1 MSSTPPIKPQKTIV
15 KTVKKIK
22 IDFFLLKISFTL
34 IIVGLCSYGLFI
46 IKSGF
51 DKSLIGYLLLAPSGL
66 AAIGVLMLF
75 DIFSIEEE
83 TKYIKKK
90 PSQLLKE
97 QKQYDKDYEQYLKNY
112 SKNSRQSD
120 AERIENEAKKKKRL
134 LKEALDETYKRDK
147 ARRLEEEKRIK
158 AKREEEEK
166 NKKALQKKRLDEA
179 DKRDKARREEEEKKV
194 KATREINDEIKKAL
208 QKYRLD
214 AAEKREKARRE
225 EEEKKEKELQKNRL
239 NDSKINFKP
248 IAGINFSISA
258 NNENYHWYA
267 LYKYYPVNRFSAS
280 DLSPRDLEVRR
291 LVFDFKDGRN
301 VEYCANLFASAL
313 INVFGRSYLNN
324 KTLLIV
330 PASNKAKTEVRFKE
344 FCRLFSAHTGLT
356 NGYHMLNNNGLARNP
371 ANRGGNRNID
381 LEDYLAFSGSFN
393 AIHLIVIDDVRT
405 SGSSS
410 NKIYE
415 MLRRRNI
422 ASVTFFYMAKTVS
435 I

>member
-1 MSSTPPIKPQKTIV
+1 MSLTPPIKPKKTIV

-22 IDFFLLKISFTL
+22 IDFLLLKISCAF
-34 IIVGLCSYGLFI
+34 IIIGLCSYGLMTFMT
-46 IKSGF
+46 KSGL
-51 DKSLIGYLLLAPSGL
+51 DKSLIGYILLAPSGL
-66 AAIGVLMLF
+66 AIIGVLMLF
-75 DIFSIEEE
+75 GIFSIEDE
-83 TKYIKKK
+83 TRFIDKK

-97 QKQYDKDYEQYLKNY
+97 QKQYDKDYEQYLKN
-112 SKNSRQSD
+112 SRQSD
-120 AERIENEAKKKKRL
+120 AERKENEAKKRQRL
-134 LKEALDETYKRDK
+134 LKEALDEAEKRDK
-147 ARRLEEEKRIK
+147 ARRLEEEKRDK
-158 AKREEEEK
+158 ARRLEEEK
-166 NKKALQKKRLDEA
+166 NKKALQKQRL
-179 DKRDKARREEEEKKV
+179 
-194 KATREINDEIKKAL
+194 
-208 QKYRLD
+208 
-214 AAEKREKARRE
+214 E
-225 EEEKKEKELQKNRL
+225 EEEKKEKELQRKRLEDKVEKRIKAIIREEAEKKEKELQKNRRE
-239 NDSKINFKP
+239 DSKIYINST
-248 IAGINFSISA
+248 AGINFSISA

-267 LYKYYPVNRFSAS
+267 LHKYYPVNRFSDS

-301 VEYCANLFASAL
+301 IDYCANLFASAL

-344 FCRLFSAHTGLT
+344 FCRLLSAHTGLVD
-356 NGYHMLNNNGLARNP
+356 GYHMLNNNGLVRSQAH
-371 ANRGGNRNID
+371 RGGNRNID
-381 LEDYLAFSGSFN
+381 LENYLTFSGSFSGK
-393 AIHLIVIDDVRT
+393 HLIVIDDVRT